1 MNIIGSAQKVSIYIN
16 ERDRYK
22 NQTLYTAI
30 LQYLKKEGAA
40 GATASRGVAGFG
52 AHSRIH
58 TANIVSLSDELPLVI
73 EWVDK
78 PSRVERILP
87 QLKSMVSEGLIT
99 LQPVDV
105 VRYSHR
111 ALKTFSANTPVKEMM
126 NYEVT
131 SIMSDASLG
140 QVVALLIDK
149 GHRVLPV
156 VDKKWRVLGVISEGD
171 LLRGGLP
178 FVDLGEGPNLS
189 QDARTAADLMTAP
202 AITIS
207 QNATVA
213 QAIELMTTHDIKR
226 LPVVDEA
233 QSLSGLLS
241 RTDILCLFSI
251 TDVNRSIPSP
261 SGKAP
266 GKVGEVMLTEVPV
279 VSEDTPLPEIVD
291 LLLGIRSRRVVV
303 VDAAHRVVGIITD
316 GDLIARVELPH
327 RKRLFEILFVQQA
340 NISFNSQLRAKDV
353 MTQPVITVHPQDSL
367 VSALDLL
374 MKHKI
379 KRLPVV
385 DESGKLTGLVGRG
398 GILRALHA
406 S

>member
-1 MNIIGSAQKVSIYIN
+1 MNIVGSAQKVSIHIN

-30 LQYLKKEGAA
+30 LQHLKEEGAA
-40 GATASRGVAGFG
+40 GATVIRGVAGFG

-58 TANIVSLSDELPLVI
+58 TANIVSLTDELPLVI

-78 PSRVERILP
+78 PGRVERILP
-87 QLKSMVSEGLIT
+87 HIKTMVSEGLIT
-99 LQPVDV
+99 LQPIDV

-131 SIMSDASLG
+131 SIMNDASLG
-140 QVVALLIDK
+140 QVVALLVDK

-156 VDKKWRVLGVISEGD
+156 VDKQWRVLGIISEGD

-178 FVDLGEGPNLS
+178 FVDLGEGTNQWL
-189 QDARTAADLMTAP
+189 DTRTAANLMTAP

-207 QNATVA
+207 NSATVA
-213 QAIELMTTHDIKR
+213 QAIELMVTHNIKR
-226 LPVVDEA
+226 IPVLDED
-233 QSLSGLLS
+233 QTLTGLLS
-241 RTDILCLFSI
+241 RADILRLFSMTDI
-251 TDVNRSIPSP
+251 NRAIPPS
-261 SGKAP
+261 SGKAQS
-266 GKVGEVMLTEVPV
+266 KVNDVMLTDVPI
-279 VSEDTPLPEIVD
+279 VSADAPLTEIVD

-303 VDAAHRVVGIITD
+303 VDTSRRVVGIITD
-316 GDLIARVELPH
+316 GDLIARVDIPH
-327 RKRLFEILFVQQA
+327 RKRLFEILFVQQS
-340 NISFNSQLRAKDV
+340 NVSFNSQLRAKDV
-353 MTQPVITVHPQDSL
+353 MTQPVITAHPQDSL
-367 VSALDLL
+367 ASALDLL

-385 DESGKLTGLVGRG
+385 DETGKLVGLVGRG
-398 GILRALHA
+398 GILRALH
-406 S
+406 SN